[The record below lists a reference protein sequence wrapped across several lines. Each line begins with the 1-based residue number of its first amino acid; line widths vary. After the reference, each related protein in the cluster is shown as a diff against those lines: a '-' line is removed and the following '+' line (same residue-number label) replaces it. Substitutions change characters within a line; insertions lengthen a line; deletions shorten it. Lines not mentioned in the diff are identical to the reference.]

1 MESKAL
7 EATEAYSAYRST
19 APRVTLDSMRA
30 NIAYEAYF
38 TVGDAIAS
46 IEYTD
51 GEFVRDS
58 SLLVASRPTDMGQV
72 DTQLGILTLCVL
84 TMRNGFTIIGKS
96 APASSENFDA
106 EKGRTFAFE
115 DAIRQLWPLE
125 GYLLRDRLSNVPEA
139 PPASDQA

>member
-7 EATEAYSAYRST
+7 EVTEVYSAERAI
-19 APRVTLDSMRA
+19 APRVTLDSMKA
-30 NIAYEAYF
+30 NIAYGAYF

-51 GEFVRDS
+51 DEGEN

-72 DTQLGILTLCVL
+72 NTQLGILTICVL

-115 DAIRQLWPLE
+115 DAIKQLWPLE
-125 GYLLRDRLSNVPEA
+125 GYLLRHHLSSVPEA

>member
-7 EATEAYSAYRST
+7 EVTEAYSAERAI
-19 APRVTLDSMRA
+19 APRVTLDSMKA

-51 GEFVRDS
+51 DEGES
-58 SLLVASRPTDMGQV
+58 SLLVMSRPTDMSQV
-72 DTQLGILTLCVL
+72 DTQLGILTICVL

-96 APASSENFDA
+96 APASPENFDA

-115 DAIRQLWPLE
+115 DAIEQLWPLE
-125 GYLLRDRLSNVPEA
+125 GYLLRHQLSSVPEA

>member
-7 EATEAYSAYRST
+7 EATEVYSAERST
-19 APRVTLDSMRA
+19 APRVTLDSMKA

-51 GEFVRDS
+51 DEG
-58 SLLVASRPTDMGQV
+58 LLVMSRPTDMGQV
-72 DTQLGILTLCVL
+72 ATQLGILTLCVL

-125 GYLLRDRLSNVPEA
+125 GYLLRHQLSSVPEA